1 MKTNEDLQKD
11 VQNAIKWERLLNAA
25 EIGVTVKDG
34 IVTLS
39 GTVDSYA
46 KKLEAEKAAKNVA
59 GVKVVVET
67 IQVQFGEN
75 QTQKN
80 DVEIAKE
87 VINAFEG
94 NWEIPKGK
102 VKVKVENGI
111 VSMDGELLWHYQK
124 VAIMRIVKNLLGVK
138 GVNNH
143 ILIKSETHD
152 DIEQRDIES
161 ALRRNW
167 AIDDEDIIVT
177 VTGHKVTLTGKVQ
190 SWYQKDEA
198 SRIAWNAPG
207 VWMVEN
213 ELLVDY
219 EVALYSSEAMA
230 QADEFLD

>member
-25 EIGVTVKDG
+25 EIGVTAQDG
-34 IVTLS
+34 IIMLS
-39 GTVDSYA
+39 GIVNSYA

-67 IQVQFGEN
+67 IKVQFSEN
-75 QTQKN
+75 QVEKN
-80 DVEIAKE
+80 DGEIAKE

-102 VKVKVENGI
+102 IKVKVENGI
-111 VSMDGELLWHYQK
+111 VSLEGELPWHYQK
-124 VAIMRIVKNLLGVK
+124 VAVMRIVKNLLGVK

-143 ILIKSETHD
+143 ISIKSETHD

-190 SWYQKDEA
+190 SWYQKEEA
-198 SRIAWNAPG
+198 SRIVWNAPG